1 MKYAIYG
8 VLLALGLFAGM
19 LVMLEVGRRTGIRRI
34 ARGNQA
40 DLASGAA
47 LNASVFALLGL
58 LLAFT
63 FSGAASRFE
72 TRRQL
77 IVEEAN
83 TLGTCYLRL
92 DLIPASGQAALR
104 EKLKQYL
111 DVRLA
116 AYTNPD
122 VDAGR
127 QQLAQAASIQHELW
141 TQALMASRAPDATP
155 DGGRLLLPAL
165 NTLIETTTK
174 QTLATEMHPPM
185 IVLAMLVALMLVSSL
200 LAGLSLAQAT
210 RRNWIQVLCFAAVL
224 SITFY
229 VILDLEFPRLG
240 WLRLDDRPLV
250 ELRQTM
256 K

>member
-1 MKYAIYG
+1 MNLAIYG
-8 VLLALGLFAGM
+8 VLLSLGLFAGM

-34 ARGNQA
+34 AKGTEA
-40 DLASGAA
+40 DLSSGGA

-83 TLGTCYLRL
+83 ALGTVYLRF
-92 DLIPASGQAALR
+92 DLMPASGQSDLR
-104 EKLKQYL
+104 EKFKQYL
-111 DVRLA
+111 DMRLA
-116 AYTNPD
+116 AYANPD
-122 VDAGR
+122 VFAGK

-141 TQALMASRAPDATP
+141 TQALTVSRAPDASP

-174 QTLATEMHPPM
+174 QTMANEMHPP
-185 IVLAMLVALMLVSSL
+185 IVVFAMLVALILVSSL
-200 LAGLSLAQAT
+200 LAGFSLAQGT

-224 SITFY
+224 SVTFY
-229 VILDLEFPRLG
+229 VILDLEFPRVG
-240 WLRLDDRPLV
+240 WIRLDDGPLV
-250 ELRQTM
+250 ELRQRM

>member
-1 MKYAIYG
+1 MNYAIYG
-8 VLLALGLFAGM
+8 VLLAVGLFAGM
-19 LVMLEVGRRTGIRRI
+19 LLMLEVGRRMGIRRI
-34 ARGNQA
+34 AKGTEA
-40 DLASGAA
+40 DLASGGA
-47 LNASVFALLGL
+47 LNASVCALLGL

-83 TLGTCYLRL
+83 TLGTAYLRL
-92 DLIPASGQAALR
+92 DLLPASGQPALR
-104 EKLKQYL
+104 EKFKQYL
-111 DVRLA
+111 DMRLA
-116 AYTNPD
+116 AYANPD
-122 VDAGR
+122 INAAK
-127 QQLAQAASIQHELW
+127 QQLAQAASILRELW
-141 TQALMASRAPDATP
+141 SQSLIVSRGPDAGP
-155 DGGRLLLPAL
+155 EGGRLLLPAL

-174 QTLATEMHPPM
+174 QTMATEMHPPM

-224 SITFY
+224 SVTFY
-229 VILDLEFPRLG
+229 VILDLEFPRVG
-240 WLRLDDRPLV
+240 WIKLDDRPLV
-250 ELRQTM
+250 ELRQRM

>member
-8 VLLALGLFAGM
+8 VLLSLALFAGM
-19 LVMLEVGRRTGIRRI
+19 LVMLEVGRRVGIRRI
-34 ARGNQA
+34 ARGTEA
-40 DLASGAA
+40 DLSSGGA

-83 TLGTCYLRL
+83 AIGTAYLRL
-92 DLIPASGQAALR
+92 DLLPASGQPALR
-104 EKLKQYL
+104 EKFKQYV

-116 AYTNPD
+116 AYSNAD
-122 VDAGR
+122 VEAGK

-141 TQALMASRAPDATP
+141 SQALMVSRAPDATP

-165 NTLIETTTK
+165 NTLIDTTTK
-174 QTLATEMHPPM
+174 QTMANEMHPPM
-185 IVLAMLVALMLVSSL
+185 IVFAMLVGLILISSL
-200 LAGLSLAQAT
+200 LAGFSLAQGT

-224 SITFY
+224 SFTFY
-229 VILDLEFPRLG
+229 VILDLEFPRVG
-240 WLRLDDRPLV
+240 WIRLDDRPLV